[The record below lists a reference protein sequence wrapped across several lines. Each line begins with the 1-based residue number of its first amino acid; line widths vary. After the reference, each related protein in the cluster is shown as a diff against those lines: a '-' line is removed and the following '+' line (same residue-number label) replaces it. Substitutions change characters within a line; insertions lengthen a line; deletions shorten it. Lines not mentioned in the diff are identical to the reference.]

1 MKTFSVSDTENVI
14 RSTVRMISGCMDSQT
29 SADVSNVSQFQLPDP
44 AGRSGGA
51 CTSAFLR
58 IMYNEQQ
65 RPSYD
70 LTFAEVLMGMRDVL
84 SNGSYSQI
92 PQLTSSHALDINEPF
107 QLHSLNSFRGKKRAL
122 LIGIN
127 YVGQS
132 GELSG
137 CHNDV
142 WNIRSY
148 LIDVHGFEERYITIL
163 MDDGLHTSP
172 TRKNIMSAF
181 RMLVKSSVDG
191 DSAFCHF
198 SGE

>member
-1 MKTFSVSDTENVI
+1 MSPSTLCCRKNAFSVADTENAI

-70 LTFAEVLMGMRDVL
+70 LTFSEVLMGMRGVL

-92 PQLTSSHALDINEPF
+92 PQLT
-107 QLHSLNSFRGKKRAL
+107 
-122 LIGIN
+122 
-127 YVGQS
+127 
-132 GELSG
+132 
-137 CHNDV
+137 
-142 WNIRSY
+142 
-148 LIDVHGFEERYITIL
+148 
-163 MDDGLHTSP
+163 
-172 TRKNIMSAF
+172 
-181 RMLVKSSVDG
+181 
-191 DSAFCHF
+191 
-198 SGE
+198 